1 MSLWLSAIPQS
12 LPFARVDAERWR
24 RVALDQGCSPPEAS
38 EWAVIAAES
47 LNYPADQPEFV
58 DQVRQHLGHR
68 QACQQVIQR
77 VVGRTTVGGS
87 PRDNPIV
94 TAEEMP
100 ALVTMARTRSLAR
113 SSPRRPGLGAIGH
126 GGFAHGR

>member
-12 LPFARVDAERWR
+12 LPFAGVDAEQWR
-24 RVALDQGCSPPEAS
+24 RVALGQGCSPAEAS
-38 EWAVIAAES
+38 EWAVIAAGS

-77 VVGRTTVGGS
+77 VVRRTTVKERL
-87 PRDNPIV
+87 RDNPIV
-94 TAEEMP
+94 TAAEVP
-100 ALVTMARTRSLAR
+100 AAVTVVSTRSLAR
-113 SSPRRPGLGAIGH
+113 SSPHRPGLGAFGH
-126 GGFAHGR
+126 GGLAHGR